1 MKLFASSNAD
11 VSEIT
16 FHSVSNM
23 LFTYGLIKTLD
34 YFCTISVFS
43 ID

>member
-1 MKLFASSNAD
+1 MKLFAACNAD
-11 VSEIT
+11 VTEIT
-16 FHSVSNM
+16 FYSISNM
-23 LFTYGLIKTLD
+23 LFTYGLLKTVD